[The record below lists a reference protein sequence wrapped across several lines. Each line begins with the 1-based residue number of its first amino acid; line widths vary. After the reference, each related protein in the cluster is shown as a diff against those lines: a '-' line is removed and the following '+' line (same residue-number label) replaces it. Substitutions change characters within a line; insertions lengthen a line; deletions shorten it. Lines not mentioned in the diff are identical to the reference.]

1 MIGQSGHFEH
11 IVLCLAH
18 NHGSSCNSKLVNSP
32 GQRPLT
38 RDQVWAGPVAKAR
51 DAQLFF
57 PPDECTR
64 CEIVEG
70 RRHI

>member
-1 MIGQSGHFEH
+1 M
-11 IVLCLAH
+11 
-18 NHGSSCNSKLVNSP
+18 VNSP